1 MGFILNIGII
11 KITLFKYIR
20 IVLKIYVRLQIGILK
35 IGIPRS
41 RCRIDNIL
49 FFKVAKLYDYYNIKN
64 NMVIK
69 MNPRYI
75 TDTNK
80 IMKIGDIFI
89 QRTKSQLLRSQGGK
103 SANRERYWVVTEKH
117 HMPDRTTLC
126 CEDDEITLRGHATR
140 KFLLTPKQHD
150 KLYNRALESKDC
162 FNFPLKNYNMALPW
176 MRRFHDKLGFESV
189 PIGDDPI
196 IARALQSSSPV
207 TPKRKRSDSLDTCP
221 KRAKCIDV
229 LVSTHCV

>member
-1 MGFILNIGII
+1 
-11 KITLFKYIR
+11 
-20 IVLKIYVRLQIGILK
+20 
-35 IGIPRS
+35 
-41 RCRIDNIL
+41 
-49 FFKVAKLYDYYNIKN
+49 
-64 NMVIK
+64 

-89 QRTKSQLLRSQGGK
+89 QRTKSQMLRSYQGGR

-117 HMPDRTTLC
+117 HMPDRTTLR

-150 KLYNRALESKDC
+150 KMYNRALESKDC

-196 IARALQSSSPV
+196 ISRALQGI
-207 TPKRKRSDSLDTCP
+207 TPKRKRSDSCPGTP
-221 KRAKCIDV
+221 KRAKYLDV

>member
-1 MGFILNIGII
+1 
-11 KITLFKYIR
+11 
-20 IVLKIYVRLQIGILK
+20 
-35 IGIPRS
+35 
-41 RCRIDNIL
+41 
-49 FFKVAKLYDYYNIKN
+49 
-64 NMVIK
+64 

-89 QRTKSQLLRSQGGK
+89 QRTKSQMLRSYQGGR

-117 HMPDRTTLC
+117 HMPDRTTLR

-150 KLYNRALESKDC
+150 KMYNHALESKDC

-196 IARALQSSSPV
+196 ISRALQGI
-207 TPKRKRSDSLDTCP
+207 TPKRKRSDSSSGTP
-221 KRAKCIDV
+221 KRAKCVEI